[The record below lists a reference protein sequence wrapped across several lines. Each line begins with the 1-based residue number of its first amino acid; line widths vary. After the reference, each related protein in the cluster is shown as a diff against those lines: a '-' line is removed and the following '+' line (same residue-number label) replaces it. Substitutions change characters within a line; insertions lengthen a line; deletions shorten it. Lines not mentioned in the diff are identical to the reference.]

1 MAHISFLSNFFGRK
15 AHTSAIL
22 FGRHFMYGDVW
33 DVWLFLFITADRTL
47 EASRLQN
54 YLKTE
59 TKHGGVV
66 ARAGT
71 GTGELD
77 QYLGMTEPGR
87 V

>member
-22 FGRHFMYGDVW
+22 FGRHFMYG